1 MAKIDLI
8 DRTALVAELE
18 GLKAILGDVFLGM
31 VVERAIER
39 VKAQPEVEPV
49 VQWIPVGR
57 RLPELG
63 KTVLVHGLRGGV
75 YTAYLDR
82 AGAYPRWHKLN
93 SKSHYCEPTHWMPLP
108 GGPRC
113 LES

>member
-39 VKAQPEVEPV
+39 VKAQPVVLFGMDLAAASESTTATMGECLTCKHWQSPMTSEPCASCGLGCHRL
-49 VQWIPVGR
+49 GR
-57 RLPELG
+57 NWE
-63 KTVLVHGLRGGV
+63 
-75 YTAYLDR
+75 AAD
-82 AGAYPRWHKLN
+82 A
-93 SKSHYCEPTHWMPLP
+93 
-108 GGPRC
+108 
-113 LES
+113 